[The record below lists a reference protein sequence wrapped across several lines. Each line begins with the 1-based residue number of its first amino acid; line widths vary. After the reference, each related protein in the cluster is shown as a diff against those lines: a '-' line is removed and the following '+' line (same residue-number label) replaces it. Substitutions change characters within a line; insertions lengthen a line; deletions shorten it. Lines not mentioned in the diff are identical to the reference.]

1 MPRILYPYKIRIQLT
16 AAQGAKLQALSERDG
31 IAITALIRGFIDQGL
46 KESGITVTP
55 EQVKGQTTIDGETA

>member
-16 AAQGAKLQALSERDG
+16 AVQGAKLQALSAREDV
-31 IAITALIRGFIDQGL
+31 AITALIREFIDAGL
-46 KESGITVTP
+46 KRSGITVTP